1 MAHSLSAKKRVRQN
15 LKDRA
20 LNRWRKGRIRT
31 ATKQF
36 NELILRGSVDD
47 ASQQLDRL
55 YKLLDQVSAKG
66 TIHKNTASRT
76 KSRLAARLVAK
87 KTVAV

>member
-55 YKLLDQVSAKG
+55 YKILDQVSAKG
-66 TIHKNTASRT
+66 TIHKNTARRT

>member
-20 LNRWRKGRIRT
+20 LNRWRKGRIQT

-36 NELILRGSVDD
+36 NELLLHGSVDD

-87 KTVAV
+87 KTAAV